1 MPHDV
6 SNSTKKTE
14 NPPGLR
20 SFFAWAM
27 LMILLFLGATL
38 WLTGWQGGDADPEEV
53 QRAELRIKTLAE
65 LRADNAKKLE
75 SYAWVDRAKGSVQ
88 IPIGEAMKLVLADIN
103 KTQPQAAY
111 PVAKP
116 ESASTPGAAPV
127 PSPSAS
133 PTPATSGVW

>member
-6 SNSTKKTE
+6 SNPTAKTG

-27 LMILLFLGATL
+27 LLFLLFGGATL
-38 WLTGWQGGDADPEEV
+38 WLTGWQGGDADPEEA
-53 QRAELRIKTLAE
+53 QRAELRIKTLAG

-88 IPIGEAMKLVLADIN
+88 IPIAEAMKLVLADIN
-103 KTQPQAAY
+103 KAQPRAAY
-111 PVAKP
+111 PVATP
-116 ESASTPGAAPV
+116 APTSTPGATPA